1 MKFKINFENIV
12 CFITIMLLSM
22 LTVAT
27 IKYYCETGLIRVMDC
42 LFLFIIP
49 LLGKK
54 TMNAVK

>member
-12 CFITIMLLSM
+12 CFITIMLLLM
-22 LTVAT
+22 LTVTT

-49 LLGKK
+49 ALGKK